1 MKVRIVL
8 LMAVAAMA
16 FLVLA
21 FGFTVAW
28 LVQGE
33 TPRDPGADDR

>member
-1 MKVRIVL
+1 MRIVL
-8 LMAVAAMA
+8 LMAAVVMA

-28 LVQGE
+28 LVWGE
-33 TPRDPGADDR
+33 APWDPGAGDR